1 MNLDEIEGSF
11 TDVSLNPTRVGMNL
25 NGMADASIQSSLPHA
40 SGDEPVIGNRVID
53 DNSSA
58 PREWG

>member
-1 MNLDEIEGSF
+1 MNLYSE
-11 TDVSLNPTRVGMNL
+11 TRSMT
-25 NGMADASIQSSLPHA
+25 AAPLPHA
-40 SGDEPVIGNRVID
+40 SGDEPITAVEAYHTNAEPHASGAEPVIGNRVID